1 MVCPWAPLG
10 AHLTTCLSNGQ
21 WGINYGYLWARG
33 VHWRPMTSERPP
45 DPPEPPYGAPKT
57 NWVFFKYQWEVKC
70 GTNFPTSGPDEFIGL
85 KGLPWAPVNLFH
97 LPPKPPVFFK
107 WKWDIN
113 CFTKLIPLEGTE
125 KQQSHQTTKLLN
137 NQTAKTTCNQ
147 TNKELYNQM
156 IKYPNDLGGAEKI
169 IWLRGFQICE
179 TLDASMS
186 FGKLGGL
193 RGT

>member
-1 MVCPWAPLG
+1 MVSEA
-10 AHLTTCLSNGQ
+10 S
-21 WGINYGYLWARG
+21 I
-33 VHWRPMTSERPP
+33 VDTSELR
-45 DPPEPPYGAPKT
+45 EFIGAPWPQRDPLIPLNLLMVPPKPT
-57 NWVFFKYQWEVKC
+57 KFFKYQWEVKC

-85 KGLPWAPVNLFH
+85 EGLPWAPVNLFH

-186 FGKLGGL
+186 FGELGGL